1 MLLSTLRVL
10 PFVSYV
16 SYVTYISFRSLR
28 NKTLSEAF
36 DKYRRK
42 SKFYMMRIRHF
53 LLVLSALMISWAAVA
68 QVSFTVDAP
77 ALTALGQPFRVAFAI
92 DAEPENGS
100 LVAPDFKDFDILAG
114 PSVSRGHSV
123 QFINGKQSS
132 SFNCTYTYVL
142 MPRESGTFTI
152 GSASVK
158 VDGKTYTTKPQL
170 VEVIAEKQGASGG
183 TDTTTTTPENRI
195 GKDDIFLRLKV
206 SSSELYKGESL
217 RASLVLYTRVT
228 VENIESLTMPPFDGF
243 WSQELTFDNSP
254 SREEFKGRVYETYK
268 ITELLLSP
276 QESGKIVIPEAV
288 MNVGVQVVV
297 QEKRHYDPIFGGR
310 QVYRVSRELKSAPVT
325 INVKEF
331 PAGAP
336 QSFNGAVG
344 NFSLRSTMPEAEIDA
359 NSADQIE
366 ITIAGTGNLKFIT
379 APRIALPESFE
390 VYDTKVV
397 DNCKLTPTGTSGS
410 LTYTYPF
417 VARSAGTFT
426 IPRIEFSFFN
436 TETKAYETLAT
447 EPFTLVVKD
456 DGSTTATV
464 PTASNYSNYGP
475 MRQLD
480 RDIRFIHTGALP
492 SKAAAAFIL
501 TPLYWL
507 VIVLIVAL
515 FILVFVVLRKRIR
528 ERNNTVAR
536 RMRHADKIAVQR
548 LRMAERYMVE
558 QNRHAFYEEMLRAM
572 WGYISDKFNIPVSNL
587 TKEKIREELYR
598 RNVAEATAEQ
608 FCEVISR
615 SEEAQYAP
623 STTGEMDEIYAEA
636 VEVISKIESAV
647 KK

>member
-1 MLLSTLRVL
+1 
-10 PFVSYV
+10 
-16 SYVTYISFRSLR
+16 
-28 NKTLSEAF
+28 
-36 DKYRRK
+36 
-42 SKFYMMRIRHF
+42 MMRLRHF
-53 LLVLSALMISWAAVA
+53 MLVLSLLMLSWAASA

-77 ALTALGQPFRVAFAI
+77 ALTALGRPFNVAFTI
-92 DAEPENGS
+92 DAEPEQNS
-100 LVAPDFKDFDILAG
+100 FKAPEFQENFDVVAG
-114 PSVSRGHSV
+114 PSTSV
-123 QFINGKQSS
+123 GRSMQFVNGKQSS
-132 SFNCTYTYVL
+132 SYNYTITYAL

-158 VDGKTYTTKPQL
+158 VDGKTYTTRPML
-170 VEVIAEKQGASGG
+170 VEVIAEKQGAGVK
-183 TDTTTTTPENRI
+183 TPNTSPEGSI
-195 GKDDIFLRLKV
+195 GRDDILLRLKV
-206 SSSELYKGESL
+206 SDTELYKGESL

-243 WSQELTFDNSP
+243 WSQELSFDNAP
-254 SREEFKGRVYETYK
+254 SREEYNGRVYETYK

-288 MNVGVQVVV
+288 MDVVAQVVV
-297 QEKRHYDPIFGGR
+297 QDRRNYDPIFGGR

-344 NFSLRSTMPEAEIDA
+344 NFSLRSTMPAAEIDA

-366 ITIAGTGNLKFIT
+366 LTISGTGNLKFIT
-379 APRIALPESFE
+379 APRITLPESFE

-397 DNCKLTPTGTSGS
+397 DNCKITATGTTGS

-417 VARSAGTFT
+417 VARSAGSFT

-436 TETKAYETLAT
+436 PDTQAYETLAT

-456 DGSTTATV
+456 DGSIAASAPAT
-464 PTASNYSNYGP
+464 SNYNYGGP

-480 RDIRFIHTGALP
+480 RDIRFIHTGKLP
-492 SKAAAAFIL
+492 KRAAAAFIL

-507 VIVLIVAL
+507 AIVAMVAL
-515 FILVFVVLRKRIR
+515 FILIYAVLRKRIR
-528 ERNNTVAR
+528 ERSNTVAR
-536 RMRHADKIAVQR
+536 RMRHADKMAVQR
-548 LRMAERYMVE
+548 LRMAERYMNE
-558 QNRHAFYEEMLRAM
+558 ANRHAFYEEMLRAM
-572 WGYISDKFNIPVSNL
+572 WGYISDKFNIPVASL

-623 STTGEMDEIYAEA
+623 SASGEMTDIYAEA

-647 KK
+647 KR

>member
-1 MLLSTLRVL
+1 
-10 PFVSYV
+10 
-16 SYVTYISFRSLR
+16 
-28 NKTLSEAF
+28 
-36 DKYRRK
+36 
-42 SKFYMMRIRHF
+42 MMRLRHF
-53 LLVLSALMISWAAVA
+53 MLVLSLLMLSWAASA

-77 ALTALGQPFRVAFAI
+77 ALTALGRPFNVAFTI
-92 DAEPENGS
+92 DAEPEQNS
-100 LVAPDFKDFDILAG
+100 FKAPEFQENFDVVAG
-114 PSVSRGHSV
+114 PSTSV
-123 QFINGKQSS
+123 GRSMQFINGKQSS
-132 SFNCTYTYVL
+132 SYNYTITYAL

-158 VDGKTYTTKPQL
+158 VDGKTYTTRPML
-170 VEVIAEKQGASGG
+170 VEVIAEKQGAGVK
-183 TDTTTTTPENRI
+183 TPNTSPEGSI
-195 GKDDIFLRLKV
+195 GRDDILLRLKV
-206 SSSELYKGESL
+206 SDTELYKGESL

-243 WSQELTFDNSP
+243 WSQELSFDNAP
-254 SREEFKGRVYETYK
+254 SREEYNGRVYETYK

-288 MNVGVQVVV
+288 MDVVAQVVV
-297 QEKRHYDPIFGGR
+297 QDRRNYDPIFGGR

-366 ITIAGTGNLKFIT
+366 LTISGTGNLKFIT
-379 APRIALPESFE
+379 APRITLPESFE

-397 DNCKLTPTGTSGS
+397 DNCKITATGTTGS

-417 VARSAGTFT
+417 VARSAGAFT

-436 TETKAYETLAT
+436 PDTQAYETLAT

-456 DGSTTATV
+456 DGSIAASAPAT
-464 PTASNYSNYGP
+464 SNYNYGGP

-480 RDIRFIHTGALP
+480 RDIRFIHTGKLP
-492 SKAAAAFIL
+492 KRAAAAFIL

-507 VIVLIVAL
+507 AIVAMVAL
-515 FILVFVVLRKRIR
+515 FILIYAVLRKRIR
-528 ERNNTVAR
+528 ERSNTVAR
-536 RMRHADKIAVQR
+536 RMRHADKMAVQR
-548 LRMAERYMVE
+548 LRMAERYMNE
-558 QNRHAFYEEMLRAM
+558 ANRHAFYEEMLRAM
-572 WGYISDKFNIPVSNL
+572 WGYISDKFNIPVASL

-623 STTGEMDEIYAEA
+623 SASGEMTDIYAEA

-647 KK
+647 KR

>member
-1 MLLSTLRVL
+1 
-10 PFVSYV
+10 
-16 SYVTYISFRSLR
+16 
-28 NKTLSEAF
+28 
-36 DKYRRK
+36 
-42 SKFYMMRIRHF
+42 MMRLRHF
-53 LLVLSALMISWAAVA
+53 MLVLSLLMLSWAASA

-77 ALTALGQPFRVAFAI
+77 ALTALGRPFNVAFTI
-92 DAEPENGS
+92 DAEPEQNS
-100 LVAPDFKDFDILAG
+100 FKAPEFQENFDVVAG
-114 PSVSRGHSV
+114 PSTSV
-123 QFINGKQSS
+123 GRSMQFINGKQSS
-132 SFNCTYTYVL
+132 SYNYTITYAL

-158 VDGKTYTTKPQL
+158 VDGKTYTTRPML
-170 VEVIAEKQGASGG
+170 VEVIAEKQGAGVK
-183 TDTTTTTPENRI
+183 TPNTSPEGSI
-195 GKDDIFLRLKV
+195 GRDDILLRLKV
-206 SSSELYKGESL
+206 SDTELYKGESL

-243 WSQELTFDNSP
+243 WSQELSFDNAP
-254 SREEFKGRVYETYK
+254 SREEYNGRVYETYK

-288 MNVGVQVVV
+288 MDVVAQVVV
-297 QEKRHYDPIFGGR
+297 QDRRNYDPIFGGR

-366 ITIAGTGNLKFIT
+366 LTISGTGNLKFIT
-379 APRIALPESFE
+379 APRITLPESFE

-397 DNCKLTPTGTSGS
+397 DNCKITATGTTGS

-417 VARSAGTFT
+417 VARSAGAFT

-436 TETKAYETLAT
+436 PDTQAYETLAT

-456 DGSTTATV
+456 DGSIAASAPAT
-464 PTASNYSNYGP
+464 SNYNYGGP

-480 RDIRFIHTGALP
+480 RDIRFIHTGKLP
-492 SKAAAAFIL
+492 KRAAAAFIL

-507 VIVLIVAL
+507 AIVAMVAL
-515 FILVFVVLRKRIR
+515 FILIYAALRKRIR
-528 ERNNTVAR
+528 ERSNTVAR
-536 RMRHADKIAVQR
+536 RMRHADKMAVQR
-548 LRMAERYMVE
+548 LRMAERYMNE
-558 QNRHAFYEEMLRAM
+558 ANRHAFYEEMLRAM
-572 WGYISDKFNIPVSNL
+572 WGYISDKFNIPVASL

-623 STTGEMDEIYAEA
+623 SASGEMTDIYAEA

-647 KK
+647 KR

>member
-1 MLLSTLRVL
+1 MT
-10 PFVSYV
+10 
-16 SYVTYISFRSLR
+16 
-28 NKTLSEAF
+28 
-36 DKYRRK
+36 
-42 SKFYMMRIRHF
+42 
-53 LLVLSALMISWAAVA
+53 SWVASA

-77 ALTALGQPFRVAFAI
+77 ALTALGQPFRVAFSV
-92 DAEPENGS
+92 DAEPEKGGFR
-100 LVAPDFKDFDILAG
+100 APEFEDFDVLAG
-114 PSVSRGHSV
+114 PSVSTGHSV

-132 SFNCTYTYVL
+132 SHNCTYTFVL

-152 GSASVK
+152 GSASIV
-158 VDGKTYTTKPQL
+158 VDGKSYTTKPQL
-170 VEVIAEKQGASGG
+170 VEVIDEKPGASGTG
-183 TDTTTTTPENRI
+183 KTTSAPESRVA
-195 GKDDIFLRLKV
+195 KDDIFIRFKL
-206 SSSELYKGESL
+206 SSTDLYKGESL
-217 RASLVLYTRVT
+217 RASLVLYTRVN

-254 SREEFKGRVYETYK
+254 SREEYNGRVYETYK

-297 QEKRHYDPIFGGR
+297 QDKRNYDPIFGGR

-344 NFSLRSTMPEAEIDA
+344 NFSLRSTMPQAEIDA

-366 ITIAGTGNLKFIT
+366 LTISGTGNLKFIT
-379 APRIALPESFE
+379 APRISLPESFE

-397 DNCKLTPTGTSGS
+397 DNFKLTPTGTSGS
-410 LTYTYPF
+410 ITYTYPF

-436 TETKAYETLAT
+436 PATKGYETLAT

-456 DGSTTATV
+456 DGSIQASA
-464 PTASNYSNYGP
+464 PAASNYSGYGP

-480 RDIRFIHTGALP
+480 RDIRFIHTGRLP
-492 SKAAAAFIL
+492 ERAAAAFIVA
-501 TPLYWL
+501 PLYWL
-507 VIVLIVAL
+507 LLVVMVAM

-528 ERNNTVAR
+528 ERSNTVAR
-536 RMRHADKIAVQR
+536 RMRHADKMAVQR
-548 LRMAERYMVE
+548 LRMAERYMTE
-558 QNRHAFYEEMLRAM
+558 QNRHAFYEEMLRVM
-572 WGYISDKFNIPVSNL
+572 WGYIGDKFNIPVASL

-623 STTGEMDEIYAEA
+623 SASGEMTDIYAEA

-647 KK
+647 KR

>member
-1 MLLSTLRVL
+1 
-10 PFVSYV
+10 
-16 SYVTYISFRSLR
+16 
-28 NKTLSEAF
+28 
-36 DKYRRK
+36 
-42 SKFYMMRIRHF
+42 MMRIRHF
-53 LLVLSALMISWAAVA
+53 LLVLCVLMTSWVASA
-68 QVSFTVDAP
+68 QVSFTADAP
-77 ALTALGQPFRVAFAI
+77 ALTALGQPFRVAFTV
-92 DAEPENGS
+92 DAQPEDGS
-100 LVAPDFKDFDILAG
+100 FKAPSFEDFDVLAG
-114 PSVSRGHSV
+114 PSVSTGHSV

-132 SFNCTYTYVL
+132 SYNCTYTYVL
-142 MPRESGTFTI
+142 MPLDNGTFTI
-152 GSASVK
+152 GPASVR
-158 VDGKTYTTKPQL
+158 VGGKTYTTKSLPI
-170 VEVIAEKQGASGG
+170 EVITENQGGG
-183 TDTTTTTPENRI
+183 SNNGGNNAPATKPENRI
-195 GKDDIFLRLKV
+195 GKDDLLLRLKV
-206 SSSELYKGESL
+206 SSTDLYKGESL

-243 WSQELTFDNSP
+243 WSQELSFDNAP
-254 SREEFKGRVYETYK
+254 SREEYNGRVYETYK

-288 MNVGVQVVV
+288 MDVVAQVVV
-297 QEKRHYDPIFGGR
+297 QDRRNYDPIFGGR

-344 NFSLRSTMPEAEIDA
+344 NFSLRSTMPAAEIDA

-366 ITIAGTGNLKFIT
+366 LTISGTGNLKFIT
-379 APRIALPESFE
+379 APRITLPESFE

-397 DNCKLTPTGTSGS
+397 DNCKITATGTTGS

-417 VARSAGTFT
+417 VARSAGAFT

-436 TETKAYETLAT
+436 PDTQAYETLAT

-456 DGSTTATV
+456 DGSIAASAPAT
-464 PTASNYSNYGP
+464 SNYNYGGP

-480 RDIRFIHTGALP
+480 RDIRFIHTGKLP
-492 SKAAAAFIL
+492 KRAAAAFIL

-507 VIVLIVAL
+507 AIVAMVAL
-515 FILVFVVLRKRIR
+515 FILIYAVLRKRIR
-528 ERNNTVAR
+528 ERSNTVAR
-536 RMRHADKIAVQR
+536 RMRHADKMAVQR
-548 LRMAERYMVE
+548 LRMAERYMNE
-558 QNRHAFYEEMLRAM
+558 ANRHAFYEEMLRAM
-572 WGYISDKFNIPVSNL
+572 WGYISDKFNIPVASL

-623 STTGEMDEIYAEA
+623 SASGEMTDIYAEA

-647 KK
+647 KR

>member
-1 MLLSTLRVL
+1 
-10 PFVSYV
+10 
-16 SYVTYISFRSLR
+16 
-28 NKTLSEAF
+28 
-36 DKYRRK
+36 
-42 SKFYMMRIRHF
+42 MMRLRHF
-53 LLVLSALMISWAAVA
+53 MLVLSLLMLSWAASA

-77 ALTALGQPFRVAFAI
+77 ALTALGRPFNVAFTI
-92 DAEPENGS
+92 DAEPEQNS
-100 LVAPDFKDFDILAG
+100 FKAPEFQENFDVVAG
-114 PSVSRGHSV
+114 PSTSV
-123 QFINGKQSS
+123 GRSMQFINGKQSS
-132 SFNCTYTYVL
+132 SYNYTITYAL

-158 VDGKTYTTKPQL
+158 VDGKTYTTRPML
-170 VEVIAEKQGASGG
+170 VEVIAEKQGAGG
-183 TDTTTTTPENRI
+183 NKNTSTSPEGSI
-195 GKDDIFLRLKV
+195 GRDDILLRLKV
-206 SSSELYKGESL
+206 SDTELYKGESL

-243 WSQELTFDNSP
+243 WSQELSFDNAP
-254 SREEFKGRVYETYK
+254 SREEYNGRVYETYK

-288 MNVGVQVVV
+288 MDVVAQVVV
-297 QEKRHYDPIFGGR
+297 QDRRNYDPIFGGR

-344 NFSLRSTMPEAEIDA
+344 NFSLRSTMPAAEIDA

-366 ITIAGTGNLKFIT
+366 LTISGTGNLKFIT
-379 APRIALPESFE
+379 APRITLPESFE

-397 DNCKLTPTGTSGS
+397 DNCKITATGTTGS

-417 VARSAGTFT
+417 VARSAGAFT

-436 TETKAYETLAT
+436 PDTQAYETLAT

-456 DGSTTATV
+456 DGSIAASAPAT
-464 PTASNYSNYGP
+464 SNYNYGGP

-480 RDIRFIHTGALP
+480 RDIRFIHTGKLP
-492 SKAAAAFIL
+492 KRAAAAFIL

-507 VIVLIVAL
+507 AIVAMVAL
-515 FILVFVVLRKRIR
+515 FILIYAVLRKRIR
-528 ERNNTVAR
+528 ERSNTVAR
-536 RMRHADKIAVQR
+536 RMRHADKMAVQR
-548 LRMAERYMVE
+548 LRMAERYMNE
-558 QNRHAFYEEMLRAM
+558 ANRHAFYEEMLRAM
-572 WGYISDKFNIPVSNL
+572 WGYISDKFNIPVASL

-623 STTGEMDEIYAEA
+623 SASGEMTDIYAEA

-647 KK
+647 KR

>member
-1 MLLSTLRVL
+1 
-10 PFVSYV
+10 
-16 SYVTYISFRSLR
+16 
-28 NKTLSEAF
+28 
-36 DKYRRK
+36 
-42 SKFYMMRIRHF
+42 MMRLRHF
-53 LLVLSALMISWAAVA
+53 MLVLSLLMLSWAASA

-77 ALTALGQPFRVAFAI
+77 ALTALGRPFNVAFTI
-92 DAEPENGS
+92 DAEPEQNS
-100 LVAPDFKDFDILAG
+100 FKAPEFEENFDVVAG
-114 PSVSRGHSV
+114 PSTSV
-123 QFINGKQSS
+123 GRSMQFINGKQSS
-132 SFNCTYTYVL
+132 SYNYTITYAL

-158 VDGKTYTTKPQL
+158 VDGKTYTTRPML
-170 VEVIAEKQGASGG
+170 VEVIAEKQGAGAK
-183 TDTTTTTPENRI
+183 TPNTSPEGSI
-195 GKDDIFLRLKV
+195 GRDDILLRLKV
-206 SSSELYKGESL
+206 SDTELYKGESL

-243 WSQELTFDNSP
+243 WSQELSFDNAP
-254 SREEFKGRVYETYK
+254 SREEYNGRVYETYK

-288 MNVGVQVVV
+288 MDVVAQVVV
-297 QEKRHYDPIFGGR
+297 QDRRNYDPILGGR
-310 QVYRVSRELKSAPVT
+310 QVYRVSRELNRAPVT

-344 NFSLRSTMPEAEIDA
+344 NFSLRSTMPAAEIDA

-366 ITIAGTGNLKFIT
+366 LTISGTGNLKFIT
-379 APRIALPESFE
+379 APRITLPESFE

-397 DNCKLTPTGTSGS
+397 DNCKVTATGTTGS

-417 VARSAGTFT
+417 VARSAGAFT

-436 TETKAYETLAT
+436 PDTQAYETLAT

-456 DGSTTATV
+456 DGSIAASAPAT
-464 PTASNYSNYGP
+464 SNYNYGGP

-480 RDIRFIHTGALP
+480 RDIRFIHTGKLP
-492 SKAAAAFIL
+492 KRAAAAFIL

-507 VIVLIVAL
+507 AIVAMVAL
-515 FILVFVVLRKRIR
+515 FILIYAVLRKRIR
-528 ERNNTVAR
+528 ERSNTVAR
-536 RMRHADKIAVQR
+536 RMRHADKMAVQR
-548 LRMAERYMVE
+548 LRMAERYMNE
-558 QNRHAFYEEMLRAM
+558 ENRHAFYEEMLRAM
-572 WGYISDKFNIPVSNL
+572 WGYIGDKFNIPVASL

-623 STTGEMDEIYAEA
+623 SASGEMTDIYAEA

-647 KK
+647 KR

>member
-1 MLLSTLRVL
+1 
-10 PFVSYV
+10 
-16 SYVTYISFRSLR
+16 
-28 NKTLSEAF
+28 
-36 DKYRRK
+36 
-42 SKFYMMRIRHF
+42 MMRLRHF
-53 LLVLSALMISWAAVA
+53 MLVLSLLMLSWAASA

-77 ALTALGQPFRVAFAI
+77 ALTALGRPFNVAFTI
-92 DAEPENGS
+92 DAEPEQNS
-100 LVAPDFKDFDILAG
+100 FKAPEFNENFDVLAG
-114 PSVSRGHSV
+114 PSTSV
-123 QFINGKQSS
+123 GRSMQFINGKQSS
-132 SFNCTYTYVL
+132 SYNYTITYAL

-158 VDGKTYTTKPQL
+158 VDGKTYTTRPML
-170 VEVIAEKQGASGG
+170 VEVIAEKQGAGVK
-183 TDTTTTTPENRI
+183 TPNTSPEGSI
-195 GKDDIFLRLKV
+195 GRDDILLRLEI
-206 SSSELYKGESL
+206 SDTELYKGESL

-243 WSQELTFDNSP
+243 WSQELSFDNAP
-254 SREEFKGRVYETYK
+254 SREEYNGRVYETYK

-288 MNVGVQVVV
+288 MDVVAQVVV
-297 QEKRHYDPIFGGR
+297 QDRRNYDPIFGGR

-344 NFSLRSTMPEAEIDA
+344 NFSLRSTMPAAEIDA

-366 ITIAGTGNLKFIT
+366 LTISGTGNLKFIT
-379 APRIALPESFE
+379 APRITLPESFE

-397 DNCKLTPTGTSGS
+397 DNCKITATGTTGS

-417 VARSAGTFT
+417 VARSAGAFT

-436 TETKAYETLAT
+436 PDTQAYETLAT

-456 DGSTTATV
+456 DGSIAASAPAT
-464 PTASNYSNYGP
+464 SNYNYGGP

-480 RDIRFIHTGALP
+480 RDIRFIHTGKLP
-492 SKAAAAFIL
+492 KRAAAAFIL

-507 VIVLIVAL
+507 AIVAMVAL
-515 FILVFVVLRKRIR
+515 FILIYAALRKRIH
-528 ERNNTVAR
+528 ERSNTVAR
-536 RMRHADKIAVQR
+536 RMRHADKMAVQR
-548 LRMAERYMVE
+548 LRMAERYMNE
-558 QNRHAFYEEMLRAM
+558 ANRHAFYEEMLRAM
-572 WGYISDKFNIPVSNL
+572 WGYISDKFNIPVASL

-623 STTGEMDEIYAEA
+623 SASGEMTDIYAEA

-647 KK
+647 KR

>member
-1 MLLSTLRVL
+1 
-10 PFVSYV
+10 
-16 SYVTYISFRSLR
+16 
-28 NKTLSEAF
+28 
-36 DKYRRK
+36 
-42 SKFYMMRIRHF
+42 MMRLRHF
-53 LLVLSALMISWAAVA
+53 MLVLSLLMLSWAASA

-77 ALTALGQPFRVAFAI
+77 ALTALGRPFNVAFTI
-92 DAEPENGS
+92 DAEPEQNS
-100 LVAPDFKDFDILAG
+100 FKAPEFQENFDVVAG
-114 PSVSRGHSV
+114 PSTSV
-123 QFINGKQSS
+123 GRSMQFINGKQSS
-132 SFNCTYTYVL
+132 SYNYTITYAL

-158 VDGKTYTTKPQL
+158 VDGKTYTTRPML
-170 VEVIAEKQGASGG
+170 VEVIAEKQGAGVK
-183 TDTTTTTPENRI
+183 TPNTSPEGSI
-195 GKDDIFLRLKV
+195 GKDDILLRLKV
-206 SSSELYKGESL
+206 SDTELYKGESV

-243 WSQELTFDNSP
+243 WSQELSFDNAP
-254 SREEFKGRVYETYK
+254 SREEYNGRVYETYK

-288 MNVGVQVVV
+288 MDVVAQVVV
-297 QEKRHYDPIFGGR
+297 QDRRNYDPIFGGR

-344 NFSLRSTMPEAEIDA
+344 NFSLRSTMPAAEIDA

-366 ITIAGTGNLKFIT
+366 LTISGTGNLKFIT
-379 APRIALPESFE
+379 APRITLPESFE

-397 DNCKLTPTGTSGS
+397 DNCKVTATGTTGS

-417 VARSAGTFT
+417 VARSAGAFT

-436 TETKAYETLAT
+436 PDTQAYETLAT

-456 DGSTTATV
+456 DGSIAASAPAT
-464 PTASNYSNYGP
+464 SNYNYGGP

-480 RDIRFIHTGALP
+480 RDIRFIHTGKLP
-492 SKAAAAFIL
+492 KRAAAAFVL

-507 VIVLIVAL
+507 AIVAMVAL
-515 FILVFVVLRKRIR
+515 FILIYAVLRKRIR
-528 ERNNTVAR
+528 ERSNTVAR
-536 RMRHADKIAVQR
+536 RMRHADKMAVQR
-548 LRMAERYMVE
+548 LRMAERYMNE
-558 QNRHAFYEEMLRAM
+558 ANRHAFYEEMLRAM
-572 WGYISDKFNIPVSNL
+572 WGYISDKFNIPVASL

-623 STTGEMDEIYAEA
+623 SASGEMTDIYAEA

-647 KK
+647 KR

>member
-1 MLLSTLRVL
+1 
-10 PFVSYV
+10 
-16 SYVTYISFRSLR
+16 
-28 NKTLSEAF
+28 
-36 DKYRRK
+36 
-42 SKFYMMRIRHF
+42 MMRLRHF
-53 LLVLSALMISWAAVA
+53 MLVLSLLMLSWAASA

-77 ALTALGQPFRVAFAI
+77 ALTALGRPFNVAFTI
-92 DAEPENGS
+92 DAEPEQNS
-100 LVAPDFKDFDILAG
+100 FKAPEFQENFDVVAG
-114 PSVSRGHSV
+114 PSTSV
-123 QFINGKQSS
+123 GRSMQFINGKQSS
-132 SFNCTYTYVL
+132 SYNYTITYAL

-158 VDGKTYTTKPQL
+158 VDGKTYTTRPML
-170 VEVIAEKQGASGG
+170 VEVIAEKQGAGVK
-183 TDTTTTTPENRI
+183 TPNTSPEGSI
-195 GKDDIFLRLKV
+195 GRDDILLRLKV
-206 SSSELYKGESL
+206 SDTELYKGESL

-243 WSQELTFDNSP
+243 WSQELSFDNAP
-254 SREEFKGRVYETYK
+254 SREEYNGRVYETYK

-288 MNVGVQVVV
+288 MDVVAQVVV
-297 QEKRHYDPIFGGR
+297 QDRRNYDPIFGGR

-344 NFSLRSTMPEAEIDA
+344 NFSLRSTMPAAEIDA

-366 ITIAGTGNLKFIT
+366 LTISGTGNLKFIT
-379 APRIALPESFE
+379 APRITLPESFE

-397 DNCKLTPTGTSGS
+397 DNCKITATGTTGS

-417 VARSAGTFT
+417 VARSAGAFT

-436 TETKAYETLAT
+436 PDTQAYETLAT

-456 DGSTTATV
+456 DGSIAASAPAT
-464 PTASNYSNYGP
+464 SNYNYGGP

-480 RDIRFIHTGALP
+480 RDIRFIHTGKLP
-492 SKAAAAFIL
+492 KRAAAAFIL
-501 TPLYWL
+501 TPMYWL
-507 VIVLIVAL
+507 AIVAMVAL
-515 FILVFVVLRKRIR
+515 FILIYAVLRKRIR
-528 ERNNTVAR
+528 ERSNTVAR
-536 RMRHADKIAVQR
+536 RMRHADKMAVQR
-548 LRMAERYMVE
+548 LRMAERYMNE
-558 QNRHAFYEEMLRAM
+558 ANRHAFYEEMLRAM
-572 WGYISDKFNIPVSNL
+572 WGYISDKFNIPVASL

-623 STTGEMDEIYAEA
+623 SASGEMTDIYAEA

-647 KK
+647 KR

>member
-1 MLLSTLRVL
+1 
-10 PFVSYV
+10 
-16 SYVTYISFRSLR
+16 
-28 NKTLSEAF
+28 
-36 DKYRRK
+36 
-42 SKFYMMRIRHF
+42 MMRLRHF
-53 LLVLSALMISWAAVA
+53 MLVLSLLMLSWAASA

-77 ALTALGQPFRVAFAI
+77 ALTALGRPFNVAFTI
-92 DAEPENGS
+92 DAEPEQNS
-100 LVAPDFKDFDILAG
+100 FKAPEFEENFDVVAG
-114 PSVSRGHSV
+114 PSTSV
-123 QFINGKQSS
+123 GRSMQFINGKQSS
-132 SFNCTYTYVL
+132 SYNYTITYAL

-158 VDGKTYTTKPQL
+158 VDGKTYTTRPML
-170 VEVIAEKQGASGG
+170 VEVIAEKQGAGVK
-183 TDTTTTTPENRI
+183 TPNTSPEGSI
-195 GKDDIFLRLKV
+195 GRDDILLRLKV
-206 SSSELYKGESL
+206 SDTELYKGESL

-243 WSQELTFDNSP
+243 WSQELSFDNAP
-254 SREEFKGRVYETYK
+254 SREEYNGRVYETYK

-288 MNVGVQVVV
+288 MDVVAQVVV
-297 QEKRHYDPIFGGR
+297 QDRRNYDPIFGGR

-344 NFSLRSTMPEAEIDA
+344 NFSLRSTMPAAEIDA

-366 ITIAGTGNLKFIT
+366 LTISGTGNLKFIT
-379 APRIALPESFE
+379 APRITLPESFE

-397 DNCKLTPTGTSGS
+397 DNCKITATGTTGS

-417 VARSAGTFT
+417 VARSAGAFT

-436 TETKAYETLAT
+436 PDTQAYETLAT

-456 DGSTTATV
+456 DGSIAASTPAT
-464 PTASNYSNYGP
+464 SNYNYGGP

-480 RDIRFIHTGALP
+480 RDIRFIHTGKLP
-492 SKAAAAFIL
+492 KRAAAAFVL

-507 VIVLIVAL
+507 AIVAMVAL
-515 FILVFVVLRKRIR
+515 FILIYAVLRKRIR
-528 ERNNTVAR
+528 ERSNTVAR
-536 RMRHADKIAVQR
+536 RMRHADKMAVQR
-548 LRMAERYMVE
+548 LRMAERYMNE
-558 QNRHAFYEEMLRAM
+558 ANRHAFYEEMLRAM
-572 WGYISDKFNIPVSNL
+572 WGYISDKFNIPVASL

-623 STTGEMDEIYAEA
+623 SASGEMTDIYAEA

-647 KK
+647 KR

>member
-1 MLLSTLRVL
+1 
-10 PFVSYV
+10 
-16 SYVTYISFRSLR
+16 
-28 NKTLSEAF
+28 
-36 DKYRRK
+36 
-42 SKFYMMRIRHF
+42 MMRLRHF
-53 LLVLSALMISWAAVA
+53 MLVLSLLMLSWAASA

-77 ALTALGQPFRVAFAI
+77 ALTALGRPFNVAFTI
-92 DAEPENGS
+92 DAEPEQNS
-100 LVAPDFKDFDILAG
+100 FKAPEFEENFDVVAG
-114 PSVSRGHSV
+114 PSTSV
-123 QFINGKQSS
+123 GRSMQFINGKQSS
-132 SFNCTYTYVL
+132 SYNYTITYAL

-158 VDGKTYTTKPQL
+158 VDGKTYTTRPML
-170 VEVIAEKQGASGG
+170 VEVIAEKQGAGVK
-183 TDTTTTTPENRI
+183 TPNTSPEGSI
-195 GKDDIFLRLKV
+195 GRDDILLRLKV
-206 SSSELYKGESL
+206 SDTELYKGESL

-243 WSQELTFDNSP
+243 WSQELSFDNVP
-254 SREEFKGRVYETYK
+254 SREEYNGRVYETYK

-288 MNVGVQVVV
+288 MDVVAQVVV
-297 QEKRHYDPIFGGR
+297 QDRRNYDPIFGGR

-344 NFSLRSTMPEAEIDA
+344 NFSLRSTMPAAEIDA

-366 ITIAGTGNLKFIT
+366 LTISGTGNLKFIT
-379 APRIALPESFE
+379 APRITLPESFE

-397 DNCKLTPTGTSGS
+397 DNCKITATGTTGS

-417 VARSAGTFT
+417 VARSAGAFT

-436 TETKAYETLAT
+436 PDTQAYETLAT

-456 DGSTTATV
+456 DGSIAASAPAT
-464 PTASNYSNYGP
+464 SNYNYGGP

-480 RDIRFIHTGALP
+480 RDIRFIHTGKLP
-492 SKAAAAFIL
+492 KRAAAFIL

-507 VIVLIVAL
+507 AIVAMVAL
-515 FILVFVVLRKRIR
+515 FILIYAVLRKRIR
-528 ERNNTVAR
+528 ERSNTVAR
-536 RMRHADKIAVQR
+536 RMRHADKMAVQR
-548 LRMAERYMVE
+548 LRMAERYMNE
-558 QNRHAFYEEMLRAM
+558 ANRHAFYEEMLRAM
-572 WGYISDKFNIPVSNL
+572 WGYISDKFNIPVASL

-623 STTGEMDEIYAEA
+623 SASGEMTDIYAEA

-647 KK
+647 KR

>member
-1 MLLSTLRVL
+1 
-10 PFVSYV
+10 
-16 SYVTYISFRSLR
+16 
-28 NKTLSEAF
+28 
-36 DKYRRK
+36 
-42 SKFYMMRIRHF
+42 MMRLRHF
-53 LLVLSALMISWAAVA
+53 MLVLSLLMLSWAASA

-77 ALTALGQPFRVAFAI
+77 ALTALGRPFNVAFTI
-92 DAEPENGS
+92 DAEPEQNS
-100 LVAPDFKDFDILAG
+100 FKAPEFEENFDVVAG
-114 PSVSRGHSV
+114 PSTSV
-123 QFINGKQSS
+123 GRSMQFINGKQSS
-132 SFNCTYTYVL
+132 SYNYTITYAL

-158 VDGKTYTTKPQL
+158 VDGKTYTTRPML
-170 VEVIAEKQGASGG
+170 VEVIAEKQGAGVK
-183 TDTTTTTPENRI
+183 TPNTSPEGSI
-195 GKDDIFLRLKV
+195 GRDDILLRLKV
-206 SSSELYKGESL
+206 SDTELYKGESL

-243 WSQELTFDNSP
+243 WSQELSFDNAP
-254 SREEFKGRVYETYK
+254 SREEYNGRVYETYK

-288 MNVGVQVVV
+288 MDVVAQVVV
-297 QEKRHYDPIFGGR
+297 QDRRNYDPIFGGR

-344 NFSLRSTMPEAEIDA
+344 SFSLRSTMPAAEIDA

-366 ITIAGTGNLKFIT
+366 LTISGTGNLKFIT
-379 APRIALPESFE
+379 APRITLPESFE

-397 DNCKLTPTGTSGS
+397 DNCKITATGTTGS

-417 VARSAGTFT
+417 VARSAGAFT

-436 TETKAYETLAT
+436 PDTQAYETLAT

-456 DGSTTATV
+456 DGSIAASAPAT
-464 PTASNYSNYGP
+464 SNYNYGGP

-480 RDIRFIHTGALP
+480 RDIRFIHTGKLP
-492 SKAAAAFIL
+492 KRAAAAFIL

-507 VIVLIVAL
+507 AIVAMVAL
-515 FILVFVVLRKRIR
+515 FILIYAVLRKRIR
-528 ERNNTVAR
+528 ERSNTVAR
-536 RMRHADKIAVQR
+536 RMRHADKMAVQR
-548 LRMAERYMVE
+548 LRMAERYMNE
-558 QNRHAFYEEMLRAM
+558 ANRHAFYEEMLRAM
-572 WGYISDKFNIPVSNL
+572 WGYISDKFNIPVASL

-623 STTGEMDEIYAEA
+623 SASGEMTDIYAEA

-647 KK
+647 KR

>member
-1 MLLSTLRVL
+1 
-10 PFVSYV
+10 
-16 SYVTYISFRSLR
+16 
-28 NKTLSEAF
+28 
-36 DKYRRK
+36 
-42 SKFYMMRIRHF
+42 MMRLRHF
-53 LLVLSALMISWAAVA
+53 MLVLSLLMLSWAASA
-68 QVSFTVDAP
+68 QVSFTGDAP
-77 ALTALGQPFRVAFAI
+77 ALTALGRPFNVAFTI
-92 DAEPENGS
+92 DAEPEQNS
-100 LVAPDFKDFDILAG
+100 FKAPEFEENFDVVAG
-114 PSVSRGHSV
+114 PSTSV
-123 QFINGKQSS
+123 GRSMQFINGKQSS
-132 SFNCTYTYVL
+132 SYNYTITYAL

-158 VDGKTYTTKPQL
+158 VDGKTYTTRPML
-170 VEVIAEKQGASGG
+170 VEVIAEKQGAGVK
-183 TDTTTTTPENRI
+183 TPNTSPEGSI
-195 GKDDIFLRLKV
+195 GRDDILLRLKV
-206 SSSELYKGESL
+206 SDTELYKGESL

-243 WSQELTFDNSP
+243 WSQELSFDNAP
-254 SREEFKGRVYETYK
+254 SREEYNGRVYETYK

-288 MNVGVQVVV
+288 MDVVAQVVV
-297 QEKRHYDPIFGGR
+297 QDRRNYDPIFGGR

-344 NFSLRSTMPEAEIDA
+344 NFSLRSTMPAAEIDA

-366 ITIAGTGNLKFIT
+366 LTISGTGNLKFIT
-379 APRIALPESFE
+379 APRITLPESFE

-397 DNCKLTPTGTSGS
+397 DNCKITATGTTGS

-417 VARSAGTFT
+417 VARSAGAFT

-436 TETKAYETLAT
+436 PDTQAYETLAT

-456 DGSTTATV
+456 DGSIAASAPAT
-464 PTASNYSNYGP
+464 SNYNYGGP

-480 RDIRFIHTGALP
+480 RDIRFIHTGKLP
-492 SKAAAAFIL
+492 KRAAAAFIL

-507 VIVLIVAL
+507 AIVAMVAL
-515 FILVFVVLRKRIR
+515 FILIYAVLRKRIR
-528 ERNNTVAR
+528 ERSNTVAR
-536 RMRHADKIAVQR
+536 RMRHADKMAVQR
-548 LRMAERYMVE
+548 LRMAERYMNE
-558 QNRHAFYEEMLRAM
+558 ANRHAFSEEMLRAM
-572 WGYISDKFNIPVSNL
+572 WGYIGDKFNIPVASL

-623 STTGEMDEIYAEA
+623 SASGEMTDIYAEA

-647 KK
+647 KR

>member
-1 MLLSTLRVL
+1 
-10 PFVSYV
+10 
-16 SYVTYISFRSLR
+16 
-28 NKTLSEAF
+28 
-36 DKYRRK
+36 
-42 SKFYMMRIRHF
+42 MMRLRHF
-53 LLVLSALMISWAAVA
+53 LLVLTLLMTSWVASA

-77 ALTALGQPFRVAFAI
+77 ALTALGQPFRVAFTV

-100 LVAPDFKDFDILAG
+100 LKAPDFAKDFDVIAG
-114 PSVSRGHSV
+114 PSVSTGHSV

-132 SFNCTYTYVL
+132 SYNCTYTYVL

-152 GSASVK
+152 GSASIK
-158 VDGKTYTTKPQL
+158 VEGKTYTTRSMPI
-170 VEVIAEKQGASGG
+170 EVIAEKQGAGAGNNTS
-183 TDTTTTTPENRI
+183 TSPESSI
-195 GKDDIFLRLKV
+195 GKEDIVLRLKV
-206 SSSELYKGESL
+206 SDTELYKGESL
-217 RASLVLYTRVT
+217 RASLVLYTRVS

-243 WSQELTFDNSP
+243 WSQELSFDNAP
-254 SREEFKGRVYETYK
+254 SREEYNGRVYETYK

-288 MNVGVQVVV
+288 MDVVAQVVV
-297 QEKRHYDPIFGGR
+297 QDRRNYDPIFGGR
-310 QVYRVSRELKSAPVT
+310 QVYRLSRELKSAPVT

-344 NFSLRSTMPEAEIDA
+344 NFSLRSTMPQAEIDA
-359 NSADQIE
+359 NSADQLE
-366 ITIAGTGNLKFIT
+366 LTISGTGNLKFIT
-379 APRIALPESFE
+379 APRITLPESFE

-397 DNCKLTPTGTSGS
+397 DNCQITATGTTGS

-426 IPRIEFSFFN
+426 IPSIEFSFFN
-436 TETKAYETLAT
+436 PETKAYERLST

-456 DGSTTATV
+456 DGSIKPTTSAT
-464 PTASNYSNYGP
+464 SNYNYGGP

-480 RDIRFIHTGALP
+480 RDIRFIHTGKLP
-492 SKAAAAFIL
+492 KRAAAAFVL

-507 VIVLIVAL
+507 VIVAMVAL
-515 FILVFVVLRKRIR
+515 FITAYALLRKRIR

-536 RMRHADKIAVQR
+536 RMRHADKMAVQR
-548 LRMAERYMVE
+548 LRMAERYMTE

-572 WGYISDKFNIPVSNL
+572 WGYIGDKFNIPVASL

-598 RNVAEATAEQ
+598 RSVAEATAEQ

-623 STTGEMDEIYAEA
+623 SASGEMTDIYAEA
-636 VEVISKIESAV
+636 VEVISKIESVV
-647 KK
+647 KR

>member
-1 MLLSTLRVL
+1 
-10 PFVSYV
+10 
-16 SYVTYISFRSLR
+16 
-28 NKTLSEAF
+28 
-36 DKYRRK
+36 
-42 SKFYMMRIRHF
+42 MMRLRHF
-53 LLVLSALMISWAAVA
+53 MLVLSLLMLSWAASA

-77 ALTALGQPFRVAFAI
+77 ALTALGRPFNVAFTI
-92 DAEPENGS
+92 DAEPEQNS
-100 LVAPDFKDFDILAG
+100 FKAPEFQENFDVVAG
-114 PSVSRGHSV
+114 PSTSV
-123 QFINGKQSS
+123 GRSMQFINGKQSS
-132 SFNCTYTYVL
+132 SYNYTITYAL

-158 VDGKTYTTKPQL
+158 VDGKTYTTRPML
-170 VEVIAEKQGASGG
+170 VEVIAEKQGAGVK
-183 TDTTTTTPENRI
+183 TPNTSPEGSI
-195 GKDDIFLRLKV
+195 GRDDILLRLKV
-206 SSSELYKGESL
+206 SDTELYKGESL

-243 WSQELTFDNSP
+243 WSQELSFDNAP
-254 SREEFKGRVYETYK
+254 SREEYNGRVYETYK

-288 MNVGVQVVV
+288 MDVVAQVVV
-297 QEKRHYDPIFGGR
+297 QDRRNYDPIFGGR

-344 NFSLRSTMPEAEIDA
+344 NFSLRSTMPAAEIDA

-366 ITIAGTGNLKFIT
+366 LTISGTGNLKFIT
-379 APRIALPESFE
+379 APRITLPESFE

-397 DNCKLTPTGTSGS
+397 DNCKITATGTTGS

-417 VARSAGTFT
+417 VARSAGAFT

-436 TETKAYETLAT
+436 PDTQAYETLAT

-456 DGSTTATV
+456 DCSIAASAPAT
-464 PTASNYSNYGP
+464 SNYNYGGP

-480 RDIRFIHTGALP
+480 RDIRFIHTGKLP
-492 SKAAAAFIL
+492 KRAAAFIL

-507 VIVLIVAL
+507 AIVAMVAL
-515 FILVFVVLRKRIR
+515 FILIYAVLRKRIR
-528 ERNNTVAR
+528 ERSNTVAR
-536 RMRHADKIAVQR
+536 RMRHADKMAVQR
-548 LRMAERYMVE
+548 LRMAERYMNE
-558 QNRHAFYEEMLRAM
+558 ANRHAFYEEMLRAM
-572 WGYISDKFNIPVSNL
+572 WGYISDKFNIPVASL

-623 STTGEMDEIYAEA
+623 SASGEMTDIYAEA

-647 KK
+647 KR

>member
-1 MLLSTLRVL
+1 
-10 PFVSYV
+10 
-16 SYVTYISFRSLR
+16 
-28 NKTLSEAF
+28 
-36 DKYRRK
+36 
-42 SKFYMMRIRHF
+42 MMRLRHF
-53 LLVLSALMISWAAVA
+53 MLVLSLLMLSWAASA

-77 ALTALGQPFRVAFAI
+77 ALTALGRPFNVAFTI
-92 DAEPENGS
+92 DAEPEQNS
-100 LVAPDFKDFDILAG
+100 FKAPEFEENFDVVAG
-114 PSVSRGHSV
+114 PSTSV
-123 QFINGKQSS
+123 GRSMQFINGKQSS
-132 SFNCTYTYVL
+132 SYNYTITYAL

-158 VDGKTYTTKPQL
+158 VDGKTYTTRPML
-170 VEVIAEKQGASGG
+170 VEVIAEKQGAGVK
-183 TDTTTTTPENRI
+183 TPNTSPEGSI
-195 GKDDIFLRLKV
+195 GRDDILLRLKV
-206 SSSELYKGESL
+206 SDTELYKGESL

-243 WSQELTFDNSP
+243 WSQELSFDNAP
-254 SREEFKGRVYETYK
+254 SREEYNGRVYETYK

-288 MNVGVQVVV
+288 MDVVAQVVV
-297 QEKRHYDPIFGGR
+297 QDRRNYDPIFGGR

-344 NFSLRSTMPEAEIDA
+344 NFSLRSTMPAAEIDA

-366 ITIAGTGNLKFIT
+366 LTISGTGNLKFIT
-379 APRIALPESFE
+379 APRITLPESFE

-397 DNCKLTPTGTSGS
+397 DNCKIMATGTTGS

-417 VARSAGTFT
+417 VARSAGAFT

-436 TETKAYETLAT
+436 PDTQAYETLAT

-456 DGSTTATV
+456 DGSIAASTPAT
-464 PTASNYSNYGP
+464 SNYNYGGP

-480 RDIRFIHTGALP
+480 RDIRFIHTGKLP
-492 SKAAAAFIL
+492 KRAAAAFIL

-507 VIVLIVAL
+507 AIVAMVAL
-515 FILVFVVLRKRIR
+515 FILIYAVLRKRIR
-528 ERNNTVAR
+528 ERSNTVAR
-536 RMRHADKIAVQR
+536 RMRHADKMAVQR
-548 LRMAERYMVE
+548 LRMAERYMNE
-558 QNRHAFYEEMLRAM
+558 ANRHAFYEEMLRAM
-572 WGYISDKFNIPVSNL
+572 WGYIGDKFNIPVASL

-623 STTGEMDEIYAEA
+623 SASGEMTDIYAEA

-647 KK
+647 KR

>member
-1 MLLSTLRVL
+1 
-10 PFVSYV
+10 
-16 SYVTYISFRSLR
+16 
-28 NKTLSEAF
+28 
-36 DKYRRK
+36 
-42 SKFYMMRIRHF
+42 MMRLRHF
-53 LLVLSALMISWAAVA
+53 MLVLSLLMLSWAASA

-77 ALTALGQPFRVAFAI
+77 ALTALGRPFNVAFTI
-92 DAEPENGS
+92 DAEPEQNS
-100 LVAPDFKDFDILAG
+100 FKAPEFQENFDVVAG
-114 PSVSRGHSV
+114 PSTSV
-123 QFINGKQSS
+123 GRSMQFINGKQSS
-132 SFNCTYTYVL
+132 SYNYTITYAL

-158 VDGKTYTTKPQL
+158 VDGKTYTTRPML
-170 VEVIAEKQGASGG
+170 VEVIAEKQGAGVK
-183 TDTTTTTPENRI
+183 TPNTSPEGSI
-195 GKDDIFLRLKV
+195 GRDDILLRLKV
-206 SSSELYKGESL
+206 SDTELYKGESL

-243 WSQELTFDNSP
+243 WSQELSFDNAP
-254 SREEFKGRVYETYK
+254 SREEYNGRVYETYK

-288 MNVGVQVVV
+288 MDVVAQVVV
-297 QEKRHYDPIFGGR
+297 QDRRNYDPIFGGR

-344 NFSLRSTMPEAEIDA
+344 NFSLRSTMPAAEIDA

-366 ITIAGTGNLKFIT
+366 LTISGTGNLKFIT
-379 APRIALPESFE
+379 APRITLPESFE

-397 DNCKLTPTGTSGS
+397 DNCKVTATGTTGS

-436 TETKAYETLAT
+436 PDTQAYETLAT

-456 DGSTTATV
+456 DGSIAASAPAT
-464 PTASNYSNYGP
+464 SNYNYGGP

-480 RDIRFIHTGALP
+480 RDIRFIHTGKLP
-492 SKAAAAFIL
+492 KRAAAAFIL

-507 VIVLIVAL
+507 AIVAMVAL
-515 FILVFVVLRKRIR
+515 FMLIYAVLRKRIR
-528 ERNNTVAR
+528 ERSNTVAR
-536 RMRHADKIAVQR
+536 RMRHADKMAVQR
-548 LRMAERYMVE
+548 LRMAERYMNE
-558 QNRHAFYEEMLRAM
+558 ANRHAFYEEMLRAM
-572 WGYISDKFNIPVSNL
+572 WGYISDKFNIPVASL

-623 STTGEMDEIYAEA
+623 SASGEMTDIYAEA

-647 KK
+647 KR

>member
-1 MLLSTLRVL
+1 
-10 PFVSYV
+10 
-16 SYVTYISFRSLR
+16 
-28 NKTLSEAF
+28 
-36 DKYRRK
+36 
-42 SKFYMMRIRHF
+42 MMRLRHF
-53 LLVLSALMISWAAVA
+53 MLVLSLLMLSWAASA

-77 ALTALGQPFRVAFAI
+77 ALTALGRPFNVAFTI
-92 DAEPENGS
+92 DAEPEQNS
-100 LVAPDFKDFDILAG
+100 FKAPEFEENFDVVAG
-114 PSVSRGHSV
+114 PSTSV
-123 QFINGKQSS
+123 GRSMQFINGKQSS
-132 SFNCTYTYVL
+132 SYNYTITYAL

-152 GSASVK
+152 GAASVK
-158 VDGKTYTTKPQL
+158 VDGKTYTTRPML
-170 VEVIAEKQGASGG
+170 VEVIAEKQGAGVK
-183 TDTTTTTPENRI
+183 TPNTSPEGSI
-195 GKDDIFLRLKV
+195 GRDDILLRLKV
-206 SSSELYKGESL
+206 SDTELYKGESL

-243 WSQELTFDNSP
+243 WSQELSFDNAP
-254 SREEFKGRVYETYK
+254 SREEYNGRVYETYK

-288 MNVGVQVVV
+288 MDVVAQVVV
-297 QEKRHYDPIFGGR
+297 QDRRNYDPIFGGR

-344 NFSLRSTMPEAEIDA
+344 NFSLRSTMPAAEIDA

-366 ITIAGTGNLKFIT
+366 LTISGTGNLKFIT
-379 APRIALPESFE
+379 APRITLPESFE

-397 DNCKLTPTGTSGS
+397 DNCKITATGTTGS

-417 VARSAGTFT
+417 VARSAGAFT

-436 TETKAYETLAT
+436 PDTQAYETLAT

-456 DGSTTATV
+456 DGSIAASAPAT
-464 PTASNYSNYGP
+464 SNYNYGGP

-480 RDIRFIHTGALP
+480 RDIRFIHTGKLP
-492 SKAAAAFIL
+492 KRAAAAFIL

-507 VIVLIVAL
+507 AIVAMVAL
-515 FILVFVVLRKRIR
+515 FILIYAVLRKRIR
-528 ERNNTVAR
+528 ERSNTVAR
-536 RMRHADKIAVQR
+536 RMRHADKMAVQR
-548 LRMAERYMVE
+548 LRMAERYMNE
-558 QNRHAFYEEMLRAM
+558 ANRHAFYEEMLRAM
-572 WGYISDKFNIPVSNL
+572 WGYISDKFNIPVASL

-623 STTGEMDEIYAEA
+623 SASGEMTDIYAEA

-647 KK
+647 KR

>member
-1 MLLSTLRVL
+1 
-10 PFVSYV
+10 
-16 SYVTYISFRSLR
+16 
-28 NKTLSEAF
+28 
-36 DKYRRK
+36 
-42 SKFYMMRIRHF
+42 MMRLRHF
-53 LLVLSALMISWAAVA
+53 MLVLSLLMLSWAASA

-77 ALTALGQPFRVAFAI
+77 ALTALGRPFNVAFTI
-92 DAEPENGS
+92 DAEPEQNS
-100 LVAPDFKDFDILAG
+100 FKAPEFEENFDVVAG
-114 PSVSRGHSV
+114 PSTSV
-123 QFINGKQSS
+123 GRSMQFINGKQSS
-132 SFNCTYTYVL
+132 SYNYTITYAL

-158 VDGKTYTTKPQL
+158 VDGKTYTTRPML
-170 VEVIAEKQGASGG
+170 VEVIAEKQGAGVK
-183 TDTTTTTPENRI
+183 TPNTSPEGSI
-195 GKDDIFLRLKV
+195 GRDDILLRLKV
-206 SSSELYKGESL
+206 SDTELYKGESL

-243 WSQELTFDNSP
+243 WSQELSFDNAP
-254 SREEFKGRVYETYK
+254 SREEYNGRVYETYK

-288 MNVGVQVVV
+288 MDVVAQVVV
-297 QEKRHYDPIFGGR
+297 QDRRNYDPIFGGR

-344 NFSLRSTMPEAEIDA
+344 NFSLRSTMPAAEIDA

-366 ITIAGTGNLKFIT
+366 LTISGTGNLKFIT
-379 APRIALPESFE
+379 APRITLPESFE

-397 DNCKLTPTGTSGS
+397 DNCKVTATGTTGS

-417 VARSAGTFT
+417 VARSAGAFT

-436 TETKAYETLAT
+436 PDTQAYETLAT

-456 DGSTTATV
+456 DGSIAASAPAT
-464 PTASNYSNYGP
+464 SNYNYGGP

-480 RDIRFIHTGALP
+480 RDIRFIHTGKLP
-492 SKAAAAFIL
+492 KRAAAAFIL

-507 VIVLIVAL
+507 AIVAMVA
-515 FILVFVVLRKRIR
+515 LVICIFAVLRKRIR
-528 ERNNTVAR
+528 ERSNTVAR
-536 RMRHADKIAVQR
+536 RMRHADKMAVQR
-548 LRMAERYMVE
+548 LRMAERYMNE
-558 QNRHAFYEEMLRAM
+558 ANRHAFYEEMLRAM
-572 WGYISDKFNIPVSNL
+572 WGYIGDKFNIPVASL

-623 STTGEMDEIYAEA
+623 SASGEMTDIYAEA

-647 KK
+647 KR

>member
-1 MLLSTLRVL
+1 
-10 PFVSYV
+10 
-16 SYVTYISFRSLR
+16 
-28 NKTLSEAF
+28 
-36 DKYRRK
+36 
-42 SKFYMMRIRHF
+42 MMRLRHF
-53 LLVLSALMISWAAVA
+53 MLVLSLLMLSWVASA

-77 ALTALGQPFRVAFAI
+77 ALTALGRPFNVAFTI
-92 DAEPENGS
+92 DAEPEQNS
-100 LVAPDFKDFDILAG
+100 FKAPEFEENFDVVAG
-114 PSVSRGHSV
+114 PSTSV
-123 QFINGKQSS
+123 GRSMQFINGKQSS
-132 SFNCTYTYVL
+132 SYNYTITYAL

-158 VDGKTYTTKPQL
+158 VDGKTYTTRPML
-170 VEVIAEKQGASGG
+170 VEVIAEKQGAGVK
-183 TDTTTTTPENRI
+183 TPNTSPEGSI
-195 GKDDIFLRLKV
+195 GRDDILLRLKV
-206 SSSELYKGESL
+206 SDTELYKGESL

-243 WSQELTFDNSP
+243 WSQELSFDNAP
-254 SREEFKGRVYETYK
+254 SREEYNGRVYETYK

-288 MNVGVQVVV
+288 MDVVAQVVV
-297 QEKRHYDPIFGGR
+297 QDRRNYDPIFGGR

-359 NSADQIE
+359 NSADHIE
-366 ITIAGTGNLKFIT
+366 LTISGTGNLKFIT
-379 APRIALPESFE
+379 APRITLPESFE

-397 DNCKLTPTGTSGS
+397 DNCKVTATGTTGS

-436 TETKAYETLAT
+436 PDTQAYETLAT

-456 DGSTTATV
+456 DGSIAASAPAT
-464 PTASNYSNYGP
+464 SNYNYGGP

-480 RDIRFIHTGALP
+480 RDIRFIHTGKLP
-492 SKAAAAFIL
+492 KRAAAAFIL

-507 VIVLIVAL
+507 AIVAMVAL
-515 FILVFVVLRKRIR
+515 FILIYAVLRKRIR
-528 ERNNTVAR
+528 ERSNTVAR
-536 RMRHADKIAVQR
+536 RMRHADKMAVQR
-548 LRMAERYMVE
+548 LRMAERYMNE
-558 QNRHAFYEEMLRAM
+558 ANRHAFYEEMLRAM
-572 WGYISDKFNIPVSNL
+572 WGYIGDKFNIPVASL

-623 STTGEMDEIYAEA
+623 SASGEMTDIYAEA

-647 KK
+647 KR

>member
-1 MLLSTLRVL
+1 
-10 PFVSYV
+10 
-16 SYVTYISFRSLR
+16 
-28 NKTLSEAF
+28 
-36 DKYRRK
+36 
-42 SKFYMMRIRHF
+42 MMRLRHF
-53 LLVLSALMISWAAVA
+53 MLVLSLLMLSWAASA

-77 ALTALGQPFRVAFAI
+77 ALTALGRPFNVAFTI
-92 DAEPENGS
+92 DAEPEQNS
-100 LVAPDFKDFDILAG
+100 FKAPEFEENFDVVAG
-114 PSVSRGHSV
+114 PSTSV
-123 QFINGKQSS
+123 GRSMQFINGKQSS
-132 SFNCTYTYVL
+132 SYNYTITYVL

-158 VDGKTYTTKPQL
+158 VDGKTYTTRPML
-170 VEVIAEKQGASGG
+170 VEVIAEKQGAGVKSPN
-183 TDTTTTTPENRI
+183 TSPEGSI
-195 GKDDIFLRLKV
+195 GRDDILLRLKV
-206 SSSELYKGESL
+206 SDTELYKGESL

-243 WSQELTFDNSP
+243 WSQELSFDNAP
-254 SREEFKGRVYETYK
+254 SREEYNGRVYETYK

-288 MNVGVQVVV
+288 MDVVAQVVV
-297 QEKRHYDPIFGGR
+297 QDRRNYDPIFGGR

-344 NFSLRSTMPEAEIDA
+344 NFSLRSTMPAAEIDA

-366 ITIAGTGNLKFIT
+366 LTISGTGNLKFIT
-379 APRIALPESFE
+379 APRITLPESFE

-397 DNCKLTPTGTSGS
+397 DNCKITATGTTGS

-417 VARSAGTFT
+417 VARSAGAFT

-436 TETKAYETLAT
+436 PDTQAYETLAT

-456 DGSTTATV
+456 DGSIAASAPAT
-464 PTASNYSNYGP
+464 SNYNYGGP

-480 RDIRFIHTGALP
+480 RDIRFIHTGKLP
-492 SKAAAAFIL
+492 KRAAAAFIL

-507 VIVLIVAL
+507 AIVAMVAL
-515 FILVFVVLRKRIR
+515 FILIYAVLRKRIR
-528 ERNNTVAR
+528 ERSNTVAR
-536 RMRHADKIAVQR
+536 RMRHADKMAVQR
-548 LRMAERYMVE
+548 LRMAERYMNE
-558 QNRHAFYEEMLRAM
+558 ANRHAFYEEMLRAM
-572 WGYISDKFNIPVSNL
+572 WGYIGDKFNIPVASL

-623 STTGEMDEIYAEA
+623 SASGEMTDIYAEA

-647 KK
+647 KR

>member
-1 MLLSTLRVL
+1 
-10 PFVSYV
+10 
-16 SYVTYISFRSLR
+16 
-28 NKTLSEAF
+28 
-36 DKYRRK
+36 
-42 SKFYMMRIRHF
+42 MMRLRHF
-53 LLVLSALMISWAAVA
+53 MLVLSLLMLSWAASA

-77 ALTALGQPFRVAFAI
+77 ALTALGRPFNVAFTI
-92 DAEPENGS
+92 DAEPEQNS
-100 LVAPDFKDFDILAG
+100 FKAPEFEENFDVVAG
-114 PSVSRGHSV
+114 PSTSV
-123 QFINGKQSS
+123 GRSMQFINGKQSS
-132 SFNCTYTYVL
+132 SYNYTITYAL

-158 VDGKTYTTKPQL
+158 VDGKTYTTRPML
-170 VEVIAEKQGASGG
+170 VEVIAEKQGAGVK
-183 TDTTTTTPENRI
+183 TPNTSPEGSI
-195 GKDDIFLRLKV
+195 GRDDILLRLKV
-206 SSSELYKGESL
+206 SDTELYKGESL

-243 WSQELTFDNSP
+243 WSQELSFDNAP
-254 SREEFKGRVYETYK
+254 SREEYNGRVYETYK

-288 MNVGVQVVV
+288 MDVVAQVVV
-297 QEKRHYDPIFGGR
+297 QDRRNYDPIFGGR

-344 NFSLRSTMPEAEIDA
+344 NFSLRSTMPAAEIDA

-366 ITIAGTGNLKFIT
+366 LTISGTGNLKFIT
-379 APRIALPESFE
+379 APRITLPESFE

-397 DNCKLTPTGTSGS
+397 DNCKVTATGTTGS

-417 VARSAGTFT
+417 VARSAGAFT

-436 TETKAYETLAT
+436 SDTQAYETLAT

-456 DGSTTATV
+456 DGSIAASAPAT
-464 PTASNYSNYGP
+464 SNYNYGGP

-480 RDIRFIHTGALP
+480 RDIRFIHTGKLP
-492 SKAAAAFIL
+492 KRAAAAFIL

-507 VIVLIVAL
+507 AIVAMVAL
-515 FILVFVVLRKRIR
+515 FILIYAVLRKRIR
-528 ERNNTVAR
+528 ERSNTVAR
-536 RMRHADKIAVQR
+536 RMRHADKMAVQR
-548 LRMAERYMVE
+548 LRMAERYMNE
-558 QNRHAFYEEMLRAM
+558 ANRHAFYEEMLRAM
-572 WGYISDKFNIPVSNL
+572 WGYIGDKFNIPVASL

-623 STTGEMDEIYAEA
+623 SASGEMTDIYAEA

-647 KK
+647 KR

>member
-1 MLLSTLRVL
+1 
-10 PFVSYV
+10 
-16 SYVTYISFRSLR
+16 
-28 NKTLSEAF
+28 
-36 DKYRRK
+36 
-42 SKFYMMRIRHF
+42 MMRLRHF
-53 LLVLSALMISWAAVA
+53 MLVLSLLMLSWAASA

-77 ALTALGQPFRVAFAI
+77 ALTALGRPFNVAFTI
-92 DAEPENGS
+92 DAEPEQNS
-100 LVAPDFKDFDILAG
+100 FKAPEFEENFDVVAG
-114 PSVSRGHSV
+114 PSTSV
-123 QFINGKQSS
+123 GRSMQFINGKQSS
-132 SFNCTYTYVL
+132 SYNYTITYAL

-158 VDGKTYTTKPQL
+158 VDGKTYTTRPML
-170 VEVIAEKQGASGG
+170 VEVIAEKQGAGVK
-183 TDTTTTTPENRI
+183 TPNTSPEGSI
-195 GKDDIFLRLKV
+195 GRDDILLRLKV
-206 SSSELYKGESL
+206 SDTELYKGESL

-243 WSQELTFDNSP
+243 WSQELSFDNAP
-254 SREEFKGRVYETYK
+254 SREEYNGRVYETYK

-288 MNVGVQVVV
+288 MDVVAQVVV
-297 QEKRHYDPIFGGR
+297 QDRRNYDPIFGGR

-344 NFSLRSTMPEAEIDA
+344 NFSLRSTMPAAEIDA

-366 ITIAGTGNLKFIT
+366 LTISGTGNLKFIT
-379 APRIALPESFE
+379 APRITLPESFE

-397 DNCKLTPTGTSGS
+397 DNCKITATGTTGS

-417 VARSAGTFT
+417 VARSAGAFT

-436 TETKAYETLAT
+436 PDTQAYETLAT

-456 DGSTTATV
+456 DGSIAASAPAT
-464 PTASNYSNYGP
+464 SNYNYGGP

-480 RDIRFIHTGALP
+480 RDIRFIHTGKLP
-492 SKAAAAFIL
+492 KRAAAAFIL

-507 VIVLIVAL
+507 AIVAMVAL
-515 FILVFVVLRKRIR
+515 FILIYAVLRKRIR
-528 ERNNTVAR
+528 ERSNTVAR
-536 RMRHADKIAVQR
+536 RMRHADKMAVQR
-548 LRMAERYMVE
+548 LRMAERYMNE
-558 QNRHAFYEEMLRAM
+558 ANRHAFYEEMLHAM
-572 WGYISDKFNIPVSNL
+572 WGYIGDKFNIPVASL

-623 STTGEMDEIYAEA
+623 SASGEMTDIYAEA

-647 KK
+647 KR

>member
-1 MLLSTLRVL
+1 
-10 PFVSYV
+10 
-16 SYVTYISFRSLR
+16 
-28 NKTLSEAF
+28 
-36 DKYRRK
+36 
-42 SKFYMMRIRHF
+42 MMRLRHF
-53 LLVLSALMISWAAVA
+53 MLVLSLLMLSWAASA

-77 ALTALGQPFRVAFAI
+77 ALTALGRPFNVAFTI
-92 DAEPENGS
+92 DAEPEQNS
-100 LVAPDFKDFDILAG
+100 FKAPEFEENFDVVAG
-114 PSVSRGHSV
+114 PSTSV
-123 QFINGKQSS
+123 GRSMQFINGKQSS
-132 SFNCTYTYVL
+132 SYNYTITYAL

-158 VDGKTYTTKPQL
+158 VDGKTYTTRPML
-170 VEVIAEKQGASGG
+170 VEVIAEKQGAGVK
-183 TDTTTTTPENRI
+183 TPNTSPEGSI
-195 GKDDIFLRLKV
+195 GRDDILLRLKV
-206 SSSELYKGESL
+206 SDTELYKGESL

-243 WSQELTFDNSP
+243 WSQELSFDNAP
-254 SREEFKGRVYETYK
+254 SREEYNGRVYETYK

-288 MNVGVQVVV
+288 MDVVAQIVV
-297 QEKRHYDPIFGGR
+297 QDRRNYDPIFGGR

-344 NFSLRSTMPEAEIDA
+344 NFSLRSTMPAAEIDA

-366 ITIAGTGNLKFIT
+366 LTISGTGNLKFIT
-379 APRIALPESFE
+379 APRITLPESFE

-397 DNCKLTPTGTSGS
+397 DNCKIMATGTTGS

-417 VARSAGTFT
+417 VARSAGAFT

-436 TETKAYETLAT
+436 PDTQAYETLAT

-456 DGSTTATV
+456 DGSIAASA
-464 PTASNYSNYGP
+464 PASSNYNYGGP

-480 RDIRFIHTGALP
+480 RDIRFIHTGKLP
-492 SKAAAAFIL
+492 KRAAAAFIL
-501 TPLYWL
+501 TPMYWL
-507 VIVLIVAL
+507 AIVAMVAL
-515 FILVFVVLRKRIR
+515 FILIYAVLRKRIR
-528 ERNNTVAR
+528 ERSNTVAR
-536 RMRHADKIAVQR
+536 RMRHADKMAVQR
-548 LRMAERYMVE
+548 LRMAERYMNE
-558 QNRHAFYEEMLRAM
+558 ANRHAFYEEMLRAM
-572 WGYISDKFNIPVSNL
+572 WGYIGDKFNIPVASL

-623 STTGEMDEIYAEA
+623 SASGEMTDIYAEA

-647 KK
+647 KR

>member
-1 MLLSTLRVL
+1 M
-10 PFVSYV
+10 
-16 SYVTYISFRSLR
+16 
-28 NKTLSEAF
+28 
-36 DKYRRK
+36 
-42 SKFYMMRIRHF
+42 
-53 LLVLSALMISWAAVA
+53 LVLSLLMLSWAASA

-77 ALTALGQPFRVAFAI
+77 ALTALGRPFNVAFTI
-92 DAEPENGS
+92 DAEPEQNS
-100 LVAPDFKDFDILAG
+100 FKAPEFQENFDVVAG
-114 PSVSRGHSV
+114 PSTSV
-123 QFINGKQSS
+123 GRSMQFINGKQSS
-132 SFNCTYTYVL
+132 SYNYTITYAL

-158 VDGKTYTTKPQL
+158 VDGKTYTTRPML
-170 VEVIAEKQGASGG
+170 VEVIAEKQGAGAK
-183 TDTTTTTPENRI
+183 TPNTSPEGSI
-195 GKDDIFLRLKV
+195 GRDDILLRLKV
-206 SSSELYKGESL
+206 SDTELYKGESL

-243 WSQELTFDNSP
+243 WSQELSFDNAP
-254 SREEFKGRVYETYK
+254 SREEYNGRVYETYK

-288 MNVGVQVVV
+288 MDVVAQVVV
-297 QEKRHYDPIFGGR
+297 QDRRNYDPIFGGR

-344 NFSLRSTMPEAEIDA
+344 NFSLRSTMPAAEIDA

-366 ITIAGTGNLKFIT
+366 LTISGTGNLKFIT
-379 APRIALPESFE
+379 APRITLPESFE

-397 DNCKLTPTGTSGS
+397 DNCKITATGTTGS

-417 VARSAGTFT
+417 VARSAGAFT

-436 TETKAYETLAT
+436 PDTQAYETLAT

-456 DGSTTATV
+456 DGNIAASAPAT
-464 PTASNYSNYGP
+464 SNYNYGGP

-480 RDIRFIHTGALP
+480 RDIRFIHTGKFP
-492 SKAAAAFIL
+492 KRTAAAFIL

-507 VIVLIVAL
+507 AIVAMVAL
-515 FILVFVVLRKRIR
+515 FILIYAVLRKRIR
-528 ERNNTVAR
+528 ERSNTVAR
-536 RMRHADKIAVQR
+536 RMRHADKMAVQR
-548 LRMAERYMVE
+548 LRMAERYMNE
-558 QNRHAFYEEMLRAM
+558 ANRHAFYEEMLRAM
-572 WGYISDKFNIPVSNL
+572 WGYIGDKFNIPVASL

-623 STTGEMDEIYAEA
+623 SASGEMTDIYAEA

-647 KK
+647 KR

>member
-1 MLLSTLRVL
+1 
-10 PFVSYV
+10 
-16 SYVTYISFRSLR
+16 
-28 NKTLSEAF
+28 
-36 DKYRRK
+36 
-42 SKFYMMRIRHF
+42 MMRLRHF
-53 LLVLSALMISWAAVA
+53 MLVLSLLMLSWAASA

-77 ALTALGQPFRVAFAI
+77 ALTALGRPFNVAFTI
-92 DAEPENGS
+92 DAEPEQNS
-100 LVAPDFKDFDILAG
+100 FKAPEFEENFDVVAG
-114 PSVSRGHSV
+114 PSTSV
-123 QFINGKQSS
+123 GRSMQFINGKQSS
-132 SFNCTYTYVL
+132 SYNYTITYAL

-158 VDGKTYTTKPQL
+158 VDGKTYTTRPML
-170 VEVIAEKQGASGG
+170 VEIIAEKQGAGVK
-183 TDTTTTTPENRI
+183 TPNTSPEGSI
-195 GKDDIFLRLKV
+195 GRDDILLRLKV
-206 SSSELYKGESL
+206 SDTELYKGESL

-243 WSQELTFDNSP
+243 WSQELSFDNAP
-254 SREEFKGRVYETYK
+254 SREEYNGRVYETYK

-288 MNVGVQVVV
+288 MDVVAQVVV
-297 QEKRHYDPIFGGR
+297 QDRRNYDPIFGGR

-344 NFSLRSTMPEAEIDA
+344 NFSLRSTMPAAEIDA

-366 ITIAGTGNLKFIT
+366 LTISGTGNLKFIT
-379 APRIALPESFE
+379 APRITLPESFE

-397 DNCKLTPTGTSGS
+397 DNCKITATGTTGS

-417 VARSAGTFT
+417 VARSAGAFT

-436 TETKAYETLAT
+436 PDTQAYETLAT

-456 DGSTTATV
+456 DGSIAASAPAT
-464 PTASNYSNYGP
+464 SNYNYGGP

-480 RDIRFIHTGALP
+480 RDIRFIHTGKLP
-492 SKAAAAFIL
+492 KRAAAAFIL

-507 VIVLIVAL
+507 AIVAMVAL
-515 FILVFVVLRKRIR
+515 FILIYAALRKRIR
-528 ERNNTVAR
+528 ERSNTVAR
-536 RMRHADKIAVQR
+536 RMRHADKMAVQR
-548 LRMAERYMVE
+548 LRMAERYMNE
-558 QNRHAFYEEMLRAM
+558 ANRHAFYEEMLRAM
-572 WGYISDKFNIPVSNL
+572 WGYISDKFNIPVASL

-623 STTGEMDEIYAEA
+623 SASGEMTDIYAEA

-647 KK
+647 KR

>member
-1 MLLSTLRVL
+1 
-10 PFVSYV
+10 
-16 SYVTYISFRSLR
+16 
-28 NKTLSEAF
+28 
-36 DKYRRK
+36 
-42 SKFYMMRIRHF
+42 MMRLRHF
-53 LLVLSALMISWAAVA
+53 MLVLSLLMLSWAASA

-77 ALTALGQPFRVAFAI
+77 ALTALGRPFNVAFTI
-92 DAEPENGS
+92 DAEPEQNS
-100 LVAPDFKDFDILAG
+100 FKAPEFEENFDVVAG
-114 PSVSRGHSV
+114 PSTSV
-123 QFINGKQSS
+123 GRSMQFINGKQSS
-132 SFNCTYTYVL
+132 SYNYTITYAL

-158 VDGKTYTTKPQL
+158 VDGKTYTTRPML
-170 VEVIAEKQGASGG
+170 VEVIAEKQGAGVK
-183 TDTTTTTPENRI
+183 TPNTSPEGSI
-195 GKDDIFLRLKV
+195 GRDDILLRLKV
-206 SSSELYKGESL
+206 SDTELYKGESL

-243 WSQELTFDNSP
+243 WSQELSFDNAP
-254 SREEFKGRVYETYK
+254 SREEYNGRVYETYK

-288 MNVGVQVVV
+288 MDVVAQVVV
-297 QEKRHYDPIFGGR
+297 QDRRNYDPIFGGR

-344 NFSLRSTMPEAEIDA
+344 NFSLRSTMPAAEIDA

-366 ITIAGTGNLKFIT
+366 LTISGTGNLKFIT
-379 APRIALPESFE
+379 APRITLPESFE

-397 DNCKLTPTGTSGS
+397 DNCKITATGTTGS

-417 VARSAGTFT
+417 VARSAGAFT

-436 TETKAYETLAT
+436 PDTQAYETLAT

-456 DGSTTATV
+456 DVSIAASA
-464 PTASNYSNYGP
+464 PAASNYNYGGP

-480 RDIRFIHTGALP
+480 RDIRFMHTGKLP
-492 SKAAAAFIL
+492 KRAAAAFIL

-507 VIVLIVAL
+507 AIVAMVAL
-515 FILVFVVLRKRIR
+515 FILIYAVLRKRIR
-528 ERNNTVAR
+528 ERSNTVAR
-536 RMRHADKIAVQR
+536 RMRHADKMAVQR
-548 LRMAERYMVE
+548 LRMAERYMNE
-558 QNRHAFYEEMLRAM
+558 ANRHAFYEEMLRAM
-572 WGYISDKFNIPVSNL
+572 WGYIGDKFNIPVASL

-623 STTGEMDEIYAEA
+623 SASGEMTDIYAEA

-647 KK
+647 KR

>member
-1 MLLSTLRVL
+1 M
-10 PFVSYV
+10 
-16 SYVTYISFRSLR
+16 
-28 NKTLSEAF
+28 
-36 DKYRRK
+36 
-42 SKFYMMRIRHF
+42 
-53 LLVLSALMISWAAVA
+53 LVLSLLMLSWAASA

-77 ALTALGQPFRVAFAI
+77 ALTALGRPFNVAFTI
-92 DAEPENGS
+92 DAEPEQNS
-100 LVAPDFKDFDILAG
+100 FKAPEFEENFDVVAG
-114 PSVSRGHSV
+114 PSTSV
-123 QFINGKQSS
+123 GRSMQFINGKQSS
-132 SFNCTYTYVL
+132 SYNYTITYAL

-158 VDGKTYTTKPQL
+158 VDGKTYTTRPML
-170 VEVIAEKQGASGG
+170 VEVIAEKQGAGVK
-183 TDTTTTTPENRI
+183 TPSTSPEGSI
-195 GKDDIFLRLKV
+195 GRDDILLRLKV
-206 SSSELYKGESL
+206 SDTELYKGESL

-243 WSQELTFDNSP
+243 WSQELSFDNAP
-254 SREEFKGRVYETYK
+254 SREEYNGRVYETYK

-288 MNVGVQVVV
+288 MDVVAQVVV
-297 QEKRHYDPIFGGR
+297 QDRRNYDPIFGGR

-325 INVKEF
+325 INVKES

-344 NFSLRSTMPEAEIDA
+344 NFSLRSTMPAAEIDA

-366 ITIAGTGNLKFIT
+366 LTISGTGNLKFIT
-379 APRIALPESFE
+379 APRITLPESFE

-397 DNCKLTPTGTSGS
+397 DNCKVTATGTTGS

-436 TETKAYETLAT
+436 PDTQAYETLAT

-456 DGSTTATV
+456 DGSIAASVPAT
-464 PTASNYSNYGP
+464 SNYNYGGP

-480 RDIRFIHTGALP
+480 RDIRFIHTGKLP
-492 SKAAAAFIL
+492 KRAAAAFIL

-507 VIVLIVAL
+507 AIVAMVAL
-515 FILVFVVLRKRIR
+515 FILIYAVLRKRIR
-528 ERNNTVAR
+528 ERSNTVAR
-536 RMRHADKIAVQR
+536 RMRHADKMAVQR
-548 LRMAERYMVE
+548 LRMAERYMNE
-558 QNRHAFYEEMLRAM
+558 ANRHAFYEEMLRAM
-572 WGYISDKFNIPVSNL
+572 WGYIGDKFNIPVASL

-623 STTGEMDEIYAEA
+623 SASGEMTDIYAEA

-647 KK
+647 KR

>member
-1 MLLSTLRVL
+1 
-10 PFVSYV
+10 
-16 SYVTYISFRSLR
+16 
-28 NKTLSEAF
+28 
-36 DKYRRK
+36 
-42 SKFYMMRIRHF
+42 MMRLRHF
-53 LLVLSALMISWAAVA
+53 MLVLSLLMLSWAASA

-77 ALTALGQPFRVAFAI
+77 ALTALGRPFNVAFTI
-92 DAEPENGS
+92 DAEPEQNS
-100 LVAPDFKDFDILAG
+100 FKAPEFEENFDVVAG
-114 PSVSRGHSV
+114 PSTSV
-123 QFINGKQSS
+123 GRSMQFINGKQSS
-132 SFNCTYTYVL
+132 SYNYTITYAL

-152 GSASVK
+152 GAASVK
-158 VDGKTYTTKPQL
+158 VDGKTYTTRPML
-170 VEVIAEKQGASGG
+170 VEVIAEKQGAGVK
-183 TDTTTTTPENRI
+183 TPNTSPEGSI
-195 GKDDIFLRLKV
+195 GRDDILLRLKV
-206 SSSELYKGESL
+206 SDTELYKGESL

-243 WSQELTFDNSP
+243 WSQELSFDNAP
-254 SREEFKGRVYETYK
+254 SREEYNGRVYETYK

-288 MNVGVQVVV
+288 MDVVAQVVV
-297 QEKRHYDPIFGGR
+297 QDRRNYDPIFGGR

-344 NFSLRSTMPEAEIDA
+344 NFSLRSTMPAAEIDA

-366 ITIAGTGNLKFIT
+366 LTISGTGNLKFIT
-379 APRIALPESFE
+379 APRITLPESFE

-397 DNCKLTPTGTSGS
+397 DNCKITATGTTGS

-417 VARSAGTFT
+417 VARSAGAFT

-436 TETKAYETLAT
+436 SDTQAYETLAT

-456 DGSTTATV
+456 DGSIAASAPAT
-464 PTASNYSNYGP
+464 SNYNYGGP

-480 RDIRFIHTGALP
+480 RDIRFIHTGKLP
-492 SKAAAAFIL
+492 KRAAAAFIL
-501 TPLYWL
+501 TPMYWL
-507 VIVLIVAL
+507 AIVAMVAL
-515 FILVFVVLRKRIR
+515 FILIYAVLRKRIR
-528 ERNNTVAR
+528 ERSNTVAR
-536 RMRHADKIAVQR
+536 RMRHADKMAVQR
-548 LRMAERYMVE
+548 LRMAERYMNE
-558 QNRHAFYEEMLRAM
+558 ANRHAFYEEMLRAM
-572 WGYISDKFNIPVSNL
+572 WGYIGDKFNIPVASL

-623 STTGEMDEIYAEA
+623 SASGEMTDIYAEA

-647 KK
+647 KR

>member
-1 MLLSTLRVL
+1 
-10 PFVSYV
+10 
-16 SYVTYISFRSLR
+16 
-28 NKTLSEAF
+28 
-36 DKYRRK
+36 
-42 SKFYMMRIRHF
+42 MMRLRHF
-53 LLVLSALMISWAAVA
+53 MLVLSLLMLSWAASA

-77 ALTALGQPFRVAFAI
+77 ALTALGRPFNVAFTI
-92 DAEPENGS
+92 DAEPEQNS
-100 LVAPDFKDFDILAG
+100 FKAPEFEENFDVVAG
-114 PSVSRGHSV
+114 PSTSV
-123 QFINGKQSS
+123 GRSMQFINGKQSS
-132 SFNCTYTYVL
+132 SYNYTITYAL

-152 GSASVK
+152 GAASVK
-158 VDGKTYTTKPQL
+158 VDGKTYTTRPML
-170 VEVIAEKQGASGG
+170 VEVIAEKQGAGVK
-183 TDTTTTTPENRI
+183 TPNTSPEGSI
-195 GKDDIFLRLKV
+195 GRDDILLRLKV
-206 SSSELYKGESL
+206 SDTELYKGESL

-243 WSQELTFDNSP
+243 WSQELSFDNAP
-254 SREEFKGRVYETYK
+254 SREEYNGRVYETYK

-288 MNVGVQVVV
+288 MDVVAQVVV
-297 QEKRHYDPIFGGR
+297 QDRRNYDPIFGGR

-344 NFSLRSTMPEAEIDA
+344 NFSLRSTMPAAEIDA

-366 ITIAGTGNLKFIT
+366 LTISGTGNLKFIT
-379 APRIALPESFE
+379 APRITLPESFE

-397 DNCKLTPTGTSGS
+397 DNCKITATGTTGS

-417 VARSAGTFT
+417 VARSAGAFT

-436 TETKAYETLAT
+436 PDTQAYETLAT

-456 DGSTTATV
+456 DGSIAASAPAT
-464 PTASNYSNYGP
+464 SNYNYGGP

-480 RDIRFIHTGALP
+480 RDIRFMHTGKLP
-492 SKAAAAFIL
+492 KRAAAAFIL

-507 VIVLIVAL
+507 AIVAMVAL
-515 FILVFVVLRKRIR
+515 FILIYAALRKRIR
-528 ERNNTVAR
+528 ERSNTVAR
-536 RMRHADKIAVQR
+536 RMRHADKMAVQR
-548 LRMAERYMVE
+548 LRMAERYMNE
-558 QNRHAFYEEMLRAM
+558 ANRHAFYEEMLRAM
-572 WGYISDKFNIPVSNL
+572 WGYIGDKFNIPVASL

-623 STTGEMDEIYAEA
+623 SASGEMTDIYAEA

-647 KK
+647 KR

>member
-1 MLLSTLRVL
+1 
-10 PFVSYV
+10 
-16 SYVTYISFRSLR
+16 
-28 NKTLSEAF
+28 
-36 DKYRRK
+36 
-42 SKFYMMRIRHF
+42 MMRLRHF
-53 LLVLSALMISWAAVA
+53 MLVLSLLMLSWAASA

-77 ALTALGQPFRVAFAI
+77 ALTALGRPFNVAFTI
-92 DAEPENGS
+92 DAEPEQNS
-100 LVAPDFKDFDILAG
+100 FKAPEFEENFDVVAG
-114 PSVSRGHSV
+114 PSTSV
-123 QFINGKQSS
+123 GRSMQFINGKQSS
-132 SFNCTYTYVL
+132 SYNYTITYAL

-158 VDGKTYTTKPQL
+158 VDGKTYTTRPML
-170 VEVIAEKQGASGG
+170 VEVIAEKQGAGVK
-183 TDTTTTTPENRI
+183 TPNTSPEGSI
-195 GKDDIFLRLKV
+195 GRDDILLRLKV
-206 SSSELYKGESL
+206 SDTELYKGESL

-243 WSQELTFDNSP
+243 WSQELSFDNAP
-254 SREEFKGRVYETYK
+254 SREEYNGRVYETYK

-288 MNVGVQVVV
+288 MDVVAQVVV
-297 QEKRHYDPIFGGR
+297 QDRRNYDPIFGGR

-344 NFSLRSTMPEAEIDA
+344 NFSLRSTMPAAEIDA

-366 ITIAGTGNLKFIT
+366 LTISGTGNLKFIT
-379 APRIALPESFE
+379 APRITLPESFE

-397 DNCKLTPTGTSGS
+397 DNCKVTATGTTGS

-436 TETKAYETLAT
+436 PDTQAYETLAT

-456 DGSTTATV
+456 DGSIAASAPAT
-464 PTASNYSNYGP
+464 SNYNYGGP

-480 RDIRFIHTGALP
+480 RDIRFIHTGKLP
-492 SKAAAAFIL
+492 KRAAAAFIL

-507 VIVLIVAL
+507 AVVAMVAL
-515 FILVFVVLRKRIR
+515 FILIYAVLRKRIR
-528 ERNNTVAR
+528 ERSNTVAR
-536 RMRHADKIAVQR
+536 RMRHADKMAVQR
-548 LRMAERYMVE
+548 LRMAERYMNE
-558 QNRHAFYEEMLRAM
+558 ANRHAFYEEMLRAM
-572 WGYISDKFNIPVSNL
+572 WGYIGDKFNIPVASL

-623 STTGEMDEIYAEA
+623 SASGEMTDIYAEA

-647 KK
+647 KR

>member
-1 MLLSTLRVL
+1 M
-10 PFVSYV
+10 
-16 SYVTYISFRSLR
+16 
-28 NKTLSEAF
+28 
-36 DKYRRK
+36 
-42 SKFYMMRIRHF
+42 
-53 LLVLSALMISWAAVA
+53 LVLSLLMLSWAASA

-77 ALTALGQPFRVAFAI
+77 ALTALGRPFNVAFTI
-92 DAEPENGS
+92 DAEPEQNS
-100 LVAPDFKDFDILAG
+100 FKAPEFEENFDVVAG
-114 PSVSRGHSV
+114 PSTSV
-123 QFINGKQSS
+123 GRSMQFINGKQSS
-132 SFNCTYTYVL
+132 SYNYTITYAL

-158 VDGKTYTTKPQL
+158 VDGKTYTTRPML
-170 VEVIAEKQGASGG
+170 VEVIAEKQGAGVK
-183 TDTTTTTPENRI
+183 TPNTSPEGSI
-195 GKDDIFLRLKV
+195 GRDDILLRLKV
-206 SSSELYKGESL
+206 SDTELYKGESL

-243 WSQELTFDNSP
+243 WSQELSFDNAP
-254 SREEFKGRVYETYK
+254 SREEYNGRVYETYK

-288 MNVGVQVVV
+288 MDVVAQVVV
-297 QEKRHYDPIFGGR
+297 QDRRNYDPIFGGR

-344 NFSLRSTMPEAEIDA
+344 NFSLRSTMPAAEIDA

-366 ITIAGTGNLKFIT
+366 LTISGTGNLKFIT
-379 APRIALPESFE
+379 APRITLPESFE

-397 DNCKLTPTGTSGS
+397 DNCKITATGTTGS

-417 VARSAGTFT
+417 VARSAGAFT

-436 TETKAYETLAT
+436 PDTQAYETLAT

-456 DGSTTATV
+456 DGSIAASAPAT
-464 PTASNYSNYGP
+464 SNYNYGGP

-480 RDIRFIHTGALP
+480 RDIRFIHTGKLP
-492 SKAAAAFIL
+492 KRAAAAFIL

-507 VIVLIVAL
+507 AIVAMVAL
-515 FILVFVVLRKRIR
+515 FILIYAVLRKRIR
-528 ERNNTVAR
+528 ERSNTVAR
-536 RMRHADKIAVQR
+536 RMRHADKMAVQR
-548 LRMAERYMVE
+548 LRMAERYMNE
-558 QNRHAFYEEMLRAM
+558 ANRHAFYEEMLRAM
-572 WGYISDKFNIPVSNL
+572 WGYISDKFNIPVASL

-623 STTGEMDEIYAEA
+623 SASGEMTDIYAEA

-647 KK
+647 KR